1 MLFYTLP
8 PGKCEKQVLY
18 QKDTRQVSACKPKSH
33 GSNVER
39 RIVRLRKRKE
49 VKENFFQWKQDKKK
63 LRKVIKEKVTN
74 MITR

>member
-49 VKENFFQWKQDKKK
+49 VKENFFNGNK
-63 LRKVIKEKVTN
+63 IKRN
-74 MITR
+74 